1 MQELSSL
8 ANAGLAGIT
17 LASLLLV
24 GIVIR
29 LLFKFMSNHMNEN
42 TKAMQEHTDA
52 VRELKE
58 WLMHQNGK
66 H

>member
-1 MQELSSL
+1 MELTNL
-8 ANAGLAGIT
+8 ANAGLAGIA

-42 TKAMQEHTDA
+42 TKATQEHTD
-52 VRELKE
+52 VLRELKE